1 MAEPCMGVLL
11 VVRSNLFPFAAKA
24 VSALP
29 AEISIPSS
37 APLPCLSKSFNAFT
51 DIAFLPFLRNFVS
64 SSAEIALCSI
74 VFFILFATLF
84 FVCSANSIKLS
95 ILLPALSVFFIPL
108 GVAFNGILIFTF
120 SFPKSLSDVSRLG
133 NASNTSTMLSCA
145 NLSVLLCLIDSMI
158 NSAILSRKSNL
169 TSTRII
175 ARDSTFMP
183 SPTTAILLS
192 FPSILVAILADPLLL
207 LPVSILTPAL
217 MLLFITT
224 GMRITN
230 SLSKLFPPLNSLS
243 ASLSI
248 SPTSISK

>member
-11 VVRSNLFPFAAKA
+11 VVRSNLFLFAARA
-24 VSALP
+24 AFALP

-37 APLPCLSKSFNAFT
+37 APLPCLSKSFNVFT
-51 DIAFLPFLRNFVS
+51 DIAFLPSHKSFASF
-64 SSAEIALCSI
+64 SAEIVLCSL

-84 FVCSANSIKLS
+84 FVCSVNSTKLN

-120 SFPKSLSDVSRLG
+120 SFPKSPSDVSRLG

-145 NLSVLLCLIDSMI
+145 NLSVPLRLIDSMI
-158 NSAILSRKSNL
+158 NSAILSKKSNL

-175 ARDSTFMP
+175 ARVSTFMP
-183 SPTTAILLS
+183 NPTTAILLS
-192 FPSILVAILADPLLL
+192 FPSILDAILADQLLL

-230 SLSKLFPPLNSLS
+230 SLSKLFPPLNSGN
-243 ASLSI
+243 AD
-248 SPTSISK
+248 